1 MNIIDIAKLAGVSKS
16 TVSIYLNELMQASK
30 VEKIQ
35 DVIDKTSFVPS
46 NHGKS
51 LHTKNYSN

>member
-35 DVIDKTSFVPS
+35 DVIDKTSFVSS

-51 LHTKNYSN
+51 LHTKN

>member
-1 MNIIDIAKLAGVSKS
+1 MVFMNIIDIAKLAGVSKS

-35 DVIDKTSFVPS
+35 DVIDKTSFVSS

-51 LHTKNYSN
+51 LHTKN